1 MNSSFFDT
9 IACAKFLV
17 VGSFNTLLG
26 FLFFWIL
33 LDFLVLSPILANS
46 LVYFT
51 GFILSFA
58 SQKYFVFK
66 DAQPNFSVVQLFNFT
81 LCYWAAF
88 ALNLLILNIC
98 LNSALNVYLAQ
109 FCSMSVFVICSFL
122 LNRLFVFRNSKGE
135 KNGAI

>member
-9 IACAKFLV
+9 IAFAKFLV

-66 DAQPNFSVVQLFNFT
+66 DAQPNFFVVQLLNFT

-98 LNSALNVYLAQ
+98 LNAALNVYLAQ
-109 FCSMSVFVICSFL
+109 FFSMSVFVICSFL
-122 LNRLFVFRNSKGE
+122 LNRLFVFKNSKGE
-135 KNGAI
+135 KN